1 MAWRNI
7 GATLRR
13 TIRPPGGADQ
23 PGLSHSPTAR
33 LFWRIFA
40 GNGVIF
46 AVGLT
51 VLALSP
57 ATVSSPVLLAEL
69 PVLAAGLALML
80 AINAAALRNTLSPL
94 DQLAPLAE
102 RVSALRLGERLPAG
116 GDGDIAHLVATL
128 NAMLDRLQA
137 DRTSGAALALA
148 AQETER
154 RRIAQELHDE
164 IGQTLTVA
172 LLEMK
177 RALDHA
183 PHDLHEPLHNA
194 QETVRTSLDE
204 VRQVA
209 RRLRPGV
216 LDDLGL
222 LSALTA
228 LANDFSK
235 AAAIPVHRRLD
246 PALPPLDDTIELV
259 IYRIAQEALT
269 NIARHAHADTAQLS
283 LTRHADNLVL
293 EIGDDGN
300 GPPIREG
307 AGIHGM
313 RERAA
318 LVGGRLTLRPAPH
331 SGLQVVLTVP
341 LPAEPEPAP

>member
-1 MAWRNI
+1 MAWGSI
-7 GATLRR
+7 VAALRR
-13 TIRPPGGADQ
+13 TVRAPAGGGEHGSAR
-23 PGLSHSPTAR
+23 SPTTR

-51 VLALSP
+51 LLALSP

-69 PVLAAGLALML
+69 PVLTAGLALML
-80 AINAAALRNTLSPL
+80 AINAVVLRNSLSPL

-102 RVSALRLGERLPAG
+102 RVSALRTGDRLPST
-116 GDGDIAHLVATL
+116 GDGDVGRLVATL
-128 NAMLDRLQA
+128 NDLLDRLES
-137 DRTSGAALALA
+137 DRNSGAALALA

-164 IGQTLTVA
+164 IGQSLTVA
-172 LLEMK
+172 LLDLK
-177 RALDHA
+177 RAMDHA
-183 PHDLHEPLHNA
+183 PEGLREQLQNA
-194 QETVRTSLDE
+194 QETVRAGLDE
-204 VRQVA
+204 VRHVA

-228 LANDFSK
+228 LASDFSK
-235 AAAIPVHRRLD
+235 AGGVPVRRSLD
-246 PALPPLDDTIELV
+246 PGLPPLGDDVELV
-259 IYRIAQEALT
+259 VYRVAQEALT
-269 NIARHAHADTAQLS
+269 NVARHAHATAAGLS
-283 LTRHADNLVL
+283 LGRRNGDLVL
-293 EIGDDGN
+293 EICDDGK
-300 GPPIREG
+300 GLPVREG

-318 LVGGRLTLRPAPH
+318 LVGGRLTLGTAAGG
-331 SGLQVVLTVP
+331 GLRVVLTIP
-341 LPAEPEPAP
+341 RAAGREPAP